1 MNIFQ
6 YCSKNYIKLHEFAN
20 CNSANYDVYFFNNH
34 DENCYPVNK
43 FDNVAT
49 TSGIFEEIKYFRH
62 ATS

>member
-1 MNIFQ
+1 MNLQIATRLIMMF
-6 YCSKNYIKLHEFAN
+6 N
-20 CNSANYDVYFFNNH
+20 FNNH

-49 TSGIFEEIKYFRH
+49 TSGNFEEIKYFRH